1 MVHVLY
7 RRALQLLLEFCQAV
21 AIRIGELHIVE
32 RRVGTCGQNGR
43 LRKAAHDIGRD
54 VFAVYSVG
62 DGAAKAVVRED
73 FAVDII
79 ADVLHDGAFCVPE
92 LVVVVEARKGGGIGV
107 GEDEVHIFVLE
118 VVSHLRGLFDQRQG
132 NFVKVHDGSGRLP
145 PVGVPDKAGVA
156 FHDVGPRAKRGCFVD
171 RAVLDDRNV
180 EKKRQTLVGRV
191 GGNGQRRLVVCDDGQ
206 DMAQAGTI
214 VDRAARGKK
223 RIGCVLRGDG
233 ASVGEAG
240 FGP

>member
-43 LRKAAHDIGRD
+43 LRKAAHDVGRD
-54 VFAVYSVG
+54 VFAVDGVG

-73 FAVDII
+73 FAVDVV

-92 LVVVVEARKGGGIGV
+92 LIVVVEARKGGGVRV
-107 GEDEVHIFVLE
+107 GEDEVHVFVLK
-118 VVSHLRGLFDQRQG
+118 VVSHLGGFFHEGER
-132 NFVKVHDGSGRLP
+132 NFVKVYDGSCRLP

-156 FHDVGPRAKRGCFVD
+156 FHDVGPRAEGGCLVGG
-171 RAVLDDRNV
+171 AVFDDRNV
-180 EKKRQTLVGRV
+180 EKKRQALVGRV
-191 GGNGQRRLVVCDDGQ
+191 GGERQGRLVVRGDGQ
-206 DMAQAGTI
+206 NMAQAGAI
-214 VDRAARGKK
+214 VDRTA
-223 RIGCVLRGDG
+223 
-233 ASVGEAG
+233 
-240 FGP
+240 